1 MKCAWYTAVAAGCIF
16 CCTGCTFRIQ
26 LVPPPAEMVGVE
38 DTDARERLNDLVI
51 CESPAVR
58 ECIDAQE
65 LSRKVH

>member
-1 MKCAWYTAVAAGCIF
+1 MKCAIYLLFPTCFMGAY
-16 CCTGCTFRIQ
+16 GCTFRIQ

-38 DTDARERLNDLVI
+38 DTDARERLNALVI

-65 LSRKVH
+65 SARKVH